1 LYVIIVNLIV
11 YVLLSF
17 IADFA
22 HGHAGFLVK
31 SAGVRLRRQDA
42 AIDAVINGIRD
53 IRDLGTGGSEPGNH

>member
-1 LYVIIVNLIV
+1 LYFIIVNLIV

-22 HGHAGFLVK
+22 HGHAGLFVK
-31 SAGVRLRRQDA
+31 PAGVRFRRQDA

-53 IRDLGTGGSEPGNH
+53 IRDLGPGGS